1 MDNYKEAFLAYMDE
15 KGIKYQ
21 DLDER
26 AVRLSF
32 HSDVV
37 PQGVDIVVIFDKENH
52 HGVHFLSNGFCIVP
66 ENKFGAVLMACNEA
80 NATYRWA
87 KFYVSDKMSVCVED
101 DAILDFSNVGAE
113 CAEIAFRLSDIID
126 EVYPSLMKAIY
137 S

>member
-15 KGIKYQ
+15 KSIKYQ

-37 PQGVDIVVIFDKENH
+37 PHGVEVLVIFDRENH
-52 HGVHFLSNGFCIVP
+52 HGVHLVASGFCIVP

-80 NATYRWA
+80 NASYRWT
-87 KFYVSDKMSVCVED
+87 KFYINDKMSVCAED
-101 DAILDFSNVGAE
+101 DAILELNSTGAE
-113 CAEIAFRLSDIID
+113 CAELAFRMSDIVD